1 MATEED
7 AEEDVDA
14 LDDEDE
20 WDLPILGVKLIFS
33 GSSSG
38 EGEEGERGGSKVSA
52 TIVGL
57 ASAVSI
63 RAHYHNCHRAVPKE
77 SRECLR
83 WGLKN
88 TMIECQ
94 CKVCSGLQWCRQ
106 QQQ

>member
-7 AEEDVDA
+7 TEEDVDA

-20 WDLPILGVKLIFS
+20 WALPILGVKLIFS

-38 EGEEGERGGSKVSA
+38 EGEEGEEGEGGGSKVSA

-63 RAHYHNCHRAVPKE
+63 RAHTTTTATELCRKKVE
-77 SRECLR
+77 SVSA
-83 WGLKN
+83 GA
-88 TMIECQ
+88 
-94 CKVCSGLQWCRQ
+94 
-106 QQQ
+106 

>member
-20 WDLPILGVKLIFS
+20 WALPILGVKLIFS

-38 EGEEGERGGSKVSA
+38 EGEEGEGGGSKRRQCRSEHNCY
-52 TIVGL
+52 
-57 ASAVSI
+57 
-63 RAHYHNCHRAVPKE
+63 RNCHRAVPKE

-94 CKVCSGLQWCRQ
+94 CKIRHPGQKFDEE
-106 QQQ
+106 